1 MNAEI
6 ISVGSELLCGK
17 QINTNARYL
26 SEQLM
31 HIGIDVSL
39 QTTVGDRE
47 NDIKKTVSAALS
59 RSNIVIITGGLGPT
73 QDDITKEAVC
83 SLLNIKL
90 RTDELCLEK
99 IKDHFAKKGEKMADN
114 NIRQA
119 QIPEGSVAIKN
130 DVGLALGCI
139 LKSSNQCIIMM
150 PGVPYEM
157 QPMFENSVKPFL
169 KTMTGY
175 SAVSKTVNVFGM
187 SESLI
192 AQALGDLIEK
202 GNPCVA
208 TYAGNGQTDIFV
220 SSKNEDLKACVF
232 EVDSAAEE
240 IQRRLGDVVYGVD
253 ESSLEHTV
261 VAQLVSKNLKVAT
274 AESCTGGLL
283 SKKLTD
289 ISGSSLCFEFG
300 AVSYSEGAKNAIL
313 GVHNETLEEFGAV
326 SAETACQ
333 MAVGARSR
341 AGADLGVSI
350 TGYAGPASMQAE
362 PVGLV
367 FISVCNK
374 ETVWVKRFE
383 FSYSGKN
390 CRERIR
396 EMAAMH
402 ALDMIRRVINGYAIF
417 NSQRLPVSE
426 VPNSGEEKKAV
437 AVKPSAKPKA
447 EVTENGFKA
456 KLMRFVLSVIPNK
469 YDDNGEKVRKS
480 VFLTAFVALV
490 VSVCYIL
497 GFFLGIAQNKNLYS
511 NLEELK
517 SQKPSASITYPDGY
531 LEEFGLL
538 YQENADIVGWVE
550 IGGTVLSYPV
560 VQSIDNDYY
569 LTHNFYGKKE
579 RHGVPFMDY
588 RNNVKELDTNTVLH
602 GHNMKSDNQM
612 FSELENY
619 YKGDKALSYYRE
631 HPLITFDTVY
641 EESKWKVFAVF
652 TCNVNTANGEVFP
665 YYDFINPSDEK
676 EFNTFVDTVRTIS
689 KLNIP
694 VDVDYGDKLLT
705 LSTCYYDFDGQ
716 RLVVVA
722 RQVREDESS
731 KVDVNKAAFNSG
743 DNKYTPSEK
752 DSTSSYDYDN
762 IINNSSKYRPSYSSN
777 NSSHNNVTRP
787 INSNISSNS
796 STSSAVTS
804 SEKQQESSEEEENAT
819 SIPTV
824 NENENADNGNQG
836 NSDNE
841 NQGGNENENQGGT
854 NDENQGGTDN
864 ENQGGTDN
872 GNQGNPDNEN
882 QGGTDNGNQDDT
894 TDDNQGGADTDNQG
908 GTDTD
913 NQGGTENPPAPLS
926 PPPAI

>member
-17 QINTNARYL
+17 QSNTNALYL

-31 HIGIDVSL
+31 HIGIEVGL

-47 NDIKKTVSAALS
+47 NDIKKVVSAALS

-90 RTDELCLEK
+90 KTDELCLEK

-139 LKSSNQCIIMM
+139 LKSGNQCIIMM

-192 AQALGDLIEK
+192 AEALCDLTQK
-202 GNPCVA
+202 GNPLVA
-208 TYAGNGQTDIFV
+208 TYAANGKTDVFI
-220 SSKNEDLKACVF
+220 SAKNEDIKASVF

-253 ESSLEHTV
+253 EPSLQHTV
-261 VAQLVSKNLKVAT
+261 VGQLVSKNLKVAT

-300 AVSYSEGAKNAIL
+300 AVSYSECAKNAIL
-313 GVHNETLEEFGAV
+313 GVHNETLQEFGAV

-333 MAVGARSR
+333 MAVGARTR

-350 TGYAGPASMQAE
+350 TGYAGPASMQGE

-367 FISVCNK
+367 FIAVCNK

-426 VPNSGEEKKAV
+426 VPNSSEEKRV
-437 AVKPSAKPKA
+437 STVMPSVRGTQRTTEKPDN
-447 EVTENGFKA
+447 EDTENGFRT
-456 KLMRFVLSVIPNK
+456 KLMKFVLNIIPNK

-490 VSVCYIL
+490 VSVCYII
-497 GFFLGIAQNKNLYS
+497 GFFFGIAQNKNLYS

-538 YQENADIVGWVE
+538 YQENEDIVGWVE
-550 IGGTVLSYPV
+550 ISGTPLSYPV
-560 VQSIDNDYY
+560 VQSIDNDFY

-588 RNNVKELDTNTVLH
+588 RNNIKEFDTNTVLH

-619 YKGDKALSYYRE
+619 YKGDKALSFYRE

-665 YYDFINPSDEK
+665 YYDFINASDEK
-676 EFNTFVDTVRTIS
+676 EFDTFVDTVRTIS
-689 KLNIP
+689 KFNIP
-694 VDVDYGDKLLT
+694 VDVEYGDKLLT

-716 RLVVVA
+716 RLVVMA
-722 RQVREDESS
+722 RKVRENESS
-731 KVDVNKAAFNSG
+731 KVDVKLAALNSG

-752 DSTSSYDYDN
+752 DNTSSYDYDN
-762 IINNSSKYRPSYSSN
+762 IINNSSKYRPN
-777 NSSHNNVTRP
+777 NSSSNHINVIRP
-787 INSNISSNS
+787 SNS
-796 STSSAVTS
+796 SSSSKPSSSTSTSSAESS
-804 SEKQQESSEEEENAT
+804 SEQQSSEQEENTT

-824 NENENADNGNQG
+824 NENETP
-836 NSDNE
+836 
-841 NQGGNENENQGGT
+841 ENENQGGI
-854 NDENQGGTDN
+854 DN
-864 ENQGGTDN
+864 ENQLP
-872 GNQGNPDNEN
+872 PDNEN
-882 QGGTDNGNQDDT
+882 QGGAENENGGGAGNENEETPDNENGGGADNETEDT
-894 TDDNQGGADTDNQG
+894 PEDENQGGADNDNQG
-908 GTDTD
+908 DG
-913 NQGGTENPPAPLS
+913 NNNNPPTPIS
-926 PPPAI
+926 PPPTA